1 MWFRTRREAQNEAAT
16 VLQHVGSWRQ
26 SLSVARI
33 DVDLV
38 EQSSKKLETAT
49 QNQEKLGNYVKV
61 GRSCGV
67 YVRRCTHR
75 CRFPCIRLAS
85 D

>member
-1 MWFRTRREAQNEAAT
+1 MQQQCTILKNDSLSRPSCSRREAQNEAAS

-49 QNQEKLGNYVKV
+49 QNQEKLGAYVKV
-61 GRSCGV
+61 G
-67 YVRRCTHR
+67 
-75 CRFPCIRLAS
+75 
-85 D
+85 